1 MAFYPVHTCN
11 LQAIN
16 AMGRSD
22 VFLKLELNTNNMEQV
37 AVNVKATNNA
47 RLRVWSLQGTL
58 LKEVMISEGNNV
70 VDGLITNGVCLFEFI
85 FENGEKEIKQVIV
98 K

>member
-1 MAFYPVHTCN
+1 VAEVYDYAESNENRV
-11 LQAIN
+11 A
-16 AMGRSD
+16 
-22 VFLKLELNTNNMEQV
+22 VFSNQPS